1 MRQFKDTFPFLIVL
15 TIVTSIIFCSLC
27 ISSNNS
33 LVSINTDNFDY
44 ILPFS
49 ILVIIFYNFK
59 YLKIREEAT
68 NVFSLPLSKLDS
80 FKDRYVCSICHIS
93 LLYAILLLL
102 SSFVGN
108 VYNINLY
115 VNLNYYYL
123 SLLIK
128 YFILILLFNFF
139 LFCFIKGNKLIDS
152 LCYLILAT
160 FVLSLLNFFLLSL
173 FNINISYYFSS
184 IIAPFNVMRS
194 WTLVVTSY
202 NYFVT
207 EGVPFNESIIFLIFF
222 FILSLITIPLNFI
235 EAKNYKLERVER
247 NTSNLLYQ
255 ISMSILSLTSITMF
269 SLLIDTFATAYCIII
284 VVNVFIYIIYSTI
297 IGRYVPSN
305 KERVV
310 YFIIFLLGTILPQLI

>member
-27 ISSNNS
+27 ISSSNS

-80 FKDRYVCSICHIS
+80 FKDRYVCAICHIS
-93 LLYAILLLL
+93 LLFVILLLL
-102 SSFVGN
+102 SLLVGN
-108 VYNINLY
+108 VYNINFY

-160 FVLSLLNFFLLSL
+160 FVLSLFNFFLLSM

-184 IIAPFNVMRS
+184 IIAPFNVMGNLTTVIFHILFSCVEEMRV
-194 WTLVVTSY
+194 LTSL
-202 NYFVT
+202 
-207 EGVPFNESIIFLIFF
+207 IFLIL
-222 FILSLITIPLNFI
+222 FIVISLITIPLNFI
-235 EAKNYKLERVER
+235 EAKNYKLERVES

-255 ISMSILSLTSITMF
+255 ISMSILSLTSIIIF
-269 SLLIDTFATAYCIII
+269 SLLIDTFATAYSVII
-284 VVNVFIYIIYSTI
+284 VVNVFIYIMYSTI
-297 IGRYVPSN
+297 IGKYVPNN

-310 YFIIFLLGTILPQLI
+310 YFIIFLLGTFIPQLI